1 MINQNK
7 MLSNVLKINNLYF
20 EEIVFKA
27 TGENAEEGVSA
38 NVGFHEDH
46 CLKQDMLDI
55 RLVCEVDVENVFEMR
70 ICLKGIFEVGDKENV
85 ERFVPNAIAIMFPYL
100 RSQVSLLTAQPNTPT
115 IVLKPININKFLEES
130 KRRKN

>member
-38 NVGFHEDH
+38 NVGFHEF
-46 CLKQDMLDI
+46 LK
-55 RLVCEVDVENVFEMR
+55 
-70 ICLKGIFEVGDKENV
+70 
-85 ERFVPNAIAIMFPYL
+85 
-100 RSQVSLLTAQPNTPT
+100 
-115 IVLKPININKFLEES
+115 
-130 KRRKN
+130 

>member
-1 MINQNK
+1 
-7 MLSNVLKINNLYF
+7 
-20 EEIVFKA
+20 
-27 TGENAEEGVSA
+27 
-38 NVGFHEDH
+38 
-46 CLKQDMLDI
+46 
-55 RLVCEVDVENVFEMR
+55 MR
-70 ICLKGIFEVGDKENV
+70 ICLKGIFEVGDKENA